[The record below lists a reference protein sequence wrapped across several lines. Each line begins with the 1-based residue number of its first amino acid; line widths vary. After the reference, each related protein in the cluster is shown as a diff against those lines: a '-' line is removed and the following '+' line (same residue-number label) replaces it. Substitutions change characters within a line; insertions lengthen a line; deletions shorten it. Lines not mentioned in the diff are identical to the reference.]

1 MKRKTANVL
10 GVLLC
15 WALAFIGV
23 LFYWTHKDAA
33 FYTGKYGS
41 PVTEELDR
49 VEFGADFYT
58 YSYEASAYAANGIR
72 NIYRA
77 LVEAI
82 SAVFFVGGSIGIY
95 FLVHNWLQRG
105 KRKSGDYKLKERERP
120 RGRLCMGMAII
131 WEIRSH
137 GQRIERRRMINR
149 TDARKYGNCQYC
161 TGNRIPAFDRNGN
174 PKAGTIERFGNCKN
188 EKSIRFCGQKKLCSE
203 HFFKGIEIV

>member
-1 MKRKTANVL
+1 MKRKTVNVL

-15 WALAFIGV
+15 MALAFIGV

-33 FYTGKYGS
+33 FYTSKYGS

-82 SAVFFVGGSIGIY
+82 SAAFFVGGSIGIC
-95 FLVHNWLQRG
+95 FFGAQLA
-105 KRKSGDYKLKERERP
+105 SEREEEKR
-120 RGRLCMGMAII
+120 RLQTEGERKAAGAAV
-131 WEIRSH
+131 H
-137 GQRIERRRMINR
+137 GNGDNLGDTLSR
-149 TDARKYGNCQYC
+149 TEDKMEEDDKQN
-161 TGNRIPAFDRNGN
+161 
-174 PKAGTIERFGNCKN
+174 
-188 EKSIRFCGQKKLCSE
+188 
-203 HFFKGIEIV
+203 